1 MVEHVFSE
9 HFKFYKVV

>member
-1 MVEHVFSE
+1 VRDK